1 MKNITLGKTGI
12 TVPQNGFGA
21 LPVQRRDKE
30 AAVRILRRAPSL
42 AWLSD
47 YWQAEMEK
55 TKQCLHCGQCTRKCP
70 YELDTPS
77 LLEKNYADYQTF
89 L

>member
-21 LPVQRRDKE
+21 LPVQ
-30 AAVRILRRAPSL
+30 RRAPSL